1 MIEKLIDIIEKE
13 GLSLAFFFVLYKK
26 YKGIESAIVSTSLL
40 ESLEKE
46 MLIKITSDGFNLR
59 QLGIDI
65 VERIE
70 RKYGDFST
78 EVKELQVS
86 KKSKKR
92 EDILISLEINKWIN
106 EYRELF
112 RGTKPGAMGDK
123 GGCLNRMIKF
133 FNEYPEF
140 ADKDIILKAT
150 QNYIDEQGVQN
161 NYKFLQQ
168 AHYFIYKQTG
178 LAKDSETSR
187 LAAYCEEVDDTDTG
201 GFTKQL

>member
-1 MIEKLIDIIEKE
+1 MIEKLINIIEKE
-13 GLSLAFFFVLYKK
+13 GLSLSFFFVLYKK
-26 YKGIESAIVSTSLL
+26 YKGINSLVL
-40 ESLEKE
+40 DSKLLDSLEKE
-46 MLIKITSDGFNLR
+46 MLIKRTENGFSLR
-59 QLGIDI
+59 QIAIDLI
-65 VERIE
+65 ETIE
-70 RKYGDFST
+70 RKYGDFTT
-78 EVKELQVS
+78 EVKQLEAS
-86 KKSKKR
+86 KKVKKR

-178 LAKDSETSR
+178 SGKESETSR
-187 LAAYCEEVDDTDTG
+187 LAAYCEEVDDKDMG